1 LYVPSITLESASRV
15 INHQDY
21 WTSYLNNRRN
31 KLKVISR
38 AYTKNQRLEQ
48 PPPPLKAS
56 TNDVFNRFRELVDPK
71 HTSKYLNNIWLV
83 FESTKDEKKL
93 LIGLE
98 FFLEAILAAGA
109 DLWNQHHTLT
119 TRMRKADAEGR
130 EWDLGM
136 YTFTS
141 EARNEPLLMS
151 RTEAQQKGAVLD
163 SDEKMEMDLGW
174 RSICSTQWLHRR
186 KSSVEHFLAS
196 SLRKARISGF
206 WRCCAFFAA
215 CVIMVVCKISQLG

>member
-1 LYVPSITLESASRV
+1 MDHNQTKLQVDVPSLTLESASHI
-15 INHQDY
+15 INHQDS

-38 AYTKNQRLEQ
+38 AYTKNERIEQ
-48 PPPPLKAS
+48 PPPLLKAS

-71 HTSKYLNNIWLV
+71 HTSMYLNNIRLV

-98 FFLEAILAAGA
+98 FFLEATLAAGA

-119 TRMRKADAEGR
+119 DAEGQ

-136 YTFTS
+136 CTFTS
-141 EARNEPLLMS
+141 EAR
-151 RTEAQQKGAVLD
+151 
-163 SDEKMEMDLGW
+163 
-174 RSICSTQWLHRR
+174 
-186 KSSVEHFLAS
+186 
-196 SLRKARISGF
+196 
-206 WRCCAFFAA
+206 
-215 CVIMVVCKISQLG
+215 